1 MSMAKKAMCVIGA
14 GMAFIGNGLAYYFNT
29 ATHEETIGPVV
40 YEVLTYDT
48 DHVTG
53 AIALA
58 VIGTFILLVGA
69 LAKD

>member
-1 MSMAKKAMCVIGA
+1 MIGA
-14 GMAFIGNGLAYYFNT
+14 GMALIGDGLAYYFNT
-29 ATHEETIGPVV
+29 ATHEEAIGPIV
-40 YEVLTYDT
+40 YDVLTYDT

-58 VIGTFILLVGA
+58 VIGAFILLVGA

>member
-1 MSMAKKAMCVIGA
+1 MRI
-14 GMAFIGNGLAYYFNT
+14 NT